1 MWLDKL
7 IPDLDTCFSVQHQFD
22 EFGEY
27 SSGSSVNFYLEDGSY
42 LEMRVKFSPEDKS
55 IAPNLDLTDCSNEIE
70 ELASRNQLEKI
81 IRCTTDGFTHWVNN
95 NPDPVIGG
103 FLNSGR
109 KAIVAVKNG
118 GGGLIYVANNV
129 HYFIQP

>member
-7 IPDLDTCFSVQHQFD
+7 IPEIDTCFSVQHAFD

-27 SSGSSVNFYLEDGSY
+27 ISGSSVNIYLKDGSY
-42 LEMRVKFSPEDKS
+42 LEIRVKFSDDDKS
-55 IAPNLDLTDCSNEIE
+55 IAPNLNLTDCSNEIE
-70 ELASRNQLEKI
+70 ELASKKQLEKI
-81 IRCTTDGFTHWVNN
+81 VHCTIDGFTHWTDN

-109 KAIVAVKNG
+109 KAIVAVNKN

-129 HYFIQP
+129 HCFMQP